1 MTRSRLGK
9 GLGALFPTLPG
20 ETAKPETT
28 SAPSAQGAG
37 QATGDGSAKGSAF
50 VKPTVTAQASVD
62 AVHGMS
68 KKSVSRETKRNGG
81 KKNSRRASVPS
92 ITLNEVSHPADMFF
106 GSTVP
111 AGAAPSAGHEHD
123 AASSASAASGRNTS
137 GNASKKADDTKKQEE
152 QELLPVQGGYL
163 VELHVRDVGPNLHQP
178 RTIFDEDDL
187 RELAESIKEVGVLQ
201 PIVVRKRPMAQIEAA
216 RKEMAA
222 RAASKDGS
230 DASTQRGV
238 DAAQHGAQNA
248 EQGSA
253 AASDASTGSESRN
266 MFDGRMDSMYELIMG
281 ERRWRASQIAGLDTI
296 PAIVK
301 TTADDDMLRDALLE
315 NLHRVALNPLEE
327 AAAYQQMI
335 DDFGLTQAQLSKS
348 VSKSRPQI
356 ANTLRLLNLPSTVQ
370 KKVASGMLTA
380 GHARALLG
388 LPTEADMERL
398 ATRII
403 SEGLS
408 VRSTEEIVSMKAAES
423 DQPKKP
429 KANKLNPWAGTPVQM
444 DLEKRF
450 DTKVSIKGSKK
461 HGRIEIVFKSEDD
474 MKRIVDLLMRQQ

>member
-1 MTRSRLGK
+1 MMTRSRLGK

-216 RKEMAA
+216 RKHGCDVLLFCEPVDEFLAESLREFEGKKFVDIGKGDVSFGSEAEQKAEKDAQEKATAELKPFLESVKKTLEANVSDVRVSTRLVDSPCCLVA
-222 RAASKDGS
+222 RENALSPSMVRMMRAMNEKVPEEK
-230 DASTQRGV
+230 RILEI
-238 DAAQHGAQNA
+238 NA
-248 EQGSA
+248 EHPLVKKIAALSGDAQADAVHLLYDGALIAEGSA
-253 AASDASTGSESRN
+253 VA
-266 MFDGRMDSMYELIMG
+266 DG
-281 ERRWRASQIAGLDTI
+281 
-296 PAIVK
+296 
-301 TTADDDMLRDALLE
+301 AD
-315 NLHRVALNPLEE
+315 
-327 AAAYQQMI
+327 
-335 DDFGLTQAQLSKS
+335 F
-348 VSKSRPQI
+348 
-356 ANTLRLLNLPSTVQ
+356 
-370 KKVASGMLTA
+370 
-380 GHARALLG
+380 
-388 LPTEADMERL
+388 
-398 ATRII
+398 
-403 SEGLS
+403 
-408 VRSTEEIVSMKAAES
+408 
-423 DQPKKP
+423 
-429 KANKLNPWAGTPVQM
+429 
-444 DLEKRF
+444 
-450 DTKVSIKGSKK
+450 
-461 HGRIEIVFKSEDD
+461 
-474 MKRIVDLLMRQQ
+474 MKRMTALMMK

>member
-1 MTRSRLGK
+1 MMTRSRLGK

-216 RKEMAA
+216 R
-222 RAASKDGS
+222 
-230 DASTQRGV
+230 
-238 DAAQHGAQNA
+238 
-248 EQGSA
+248 
-253 AASDASTGSESRN
+253 
-266 MFDGRMDSMYELIMG
+266 
-281 ERRWRASQIAGLDTI
+281 
-296 PAIVK
+296 
-301 TTADDDMLRDALLE
+301 
-315 NLHRVALNPLEE
+315 
-327 AAAYQQMI
+327 
-335 DDFGLTQAQLSKS
+335 
-348 VSKSRPQI
+348 
-356 ANTLRLLNLPSTVQ
+356 
-370 KKVASGMLTA
+370 
-380 GHARALLG
+380 
-388 LPTEADMERL
+388 
-398 ATRII
+398 
-403 SEGLS
+403 
-408 VRSTEEIVSMKAAES
+408 
-423 DQPKKP
+423 
-429 KANKLNPWAGTPVQM
+429 
-444 DLEKRF
+444 
-450 DTKVSIKGSKK
+450 
-461 HGRIEIVFKSEDD
+461 
-474 MKRIVDLLMRQQ
+474 